1 MRFHDLRHSAAS
13 FMAAQ
18 GVHIKEAQRILGHAQ
33 VTTTMQ
39 VYTPAHLDD
48 MRDALERVGGYL
60 DTPKEV
66 ENEAI

>member
-1 MRFHDLRHSAAS
+1 
-13 FMAAQ
+13 
-18 GVHIKEAQRILGHAQ
+18 
-33 VTTTMQ
+33 MQ
-39 VYTPAHLDD
+39 VYAPAHLDD